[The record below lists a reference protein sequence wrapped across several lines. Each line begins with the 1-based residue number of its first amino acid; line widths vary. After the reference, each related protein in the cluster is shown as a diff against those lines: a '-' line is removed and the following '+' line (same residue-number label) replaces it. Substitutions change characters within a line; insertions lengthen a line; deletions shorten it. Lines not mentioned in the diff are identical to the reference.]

1 MTPAQHRR
9 HAADRIVANLDTPR
23 PPTHPRNMAPIGLTN
38 ILTIIKPL
46 ALLCLLGTLFAAPP
60 ASAFDHS
67 HSELDSVLKTRVDAE
82 GMVDY
87 AGLKANRSALDGY
100 LAKTGAVGKSAF
112 DAWTRN
118 QQLAFLINVYNA
130 ETLKLVIDHYPVK
143 SIKKIGGL
151 LGQPWDVES
160 ATLFGKKTTLNTIEH
175 KILRPKYQE
184 PRVHF
189 AIVCAAMGCPPLRNR
204 AFTPENLDEQL
215 DARGRIFLNQGN
227 KNRVEGDTLYLSPIF
242 DWFGEDF
249 TAGGTSLDFVAP
261 FFPVDIKGKKLK
273 VKFTDYDWS
282 LNQQ

>member
-1 MTPAQHRR
+1 MIT
-9 HAADRIVANLDTPR
+9 T
-23 PPTHPRNMAPIGLTN
+23 
-38 ILTIIKPL
+38 IKP
-46 ALLCLLGTLFAAPP
+46 AILLCLLGTLFAASPT
-60 ASAFDHS
+60 SAFDHS
-67 HSELDSVLKTRVDAE
+67 HAGLDGVLKTYANTE

-100 LAKTGAVGKSAF
+100 LAKTGAVSKSAF
-112 DAWTRN
+112 DAWTRD

-130 ETLKLVIDHYPVK
+130 ETLKLIIDHYPVK

-160 ATLFGKKTTLNTIEH
+160 VTLFGKKTTLNTIEH
-175 KILRPKYQE
+175 KILRPKYRE

-189 AIVCAAMGCPPLRNR
+189 VIVCAAIGCPPLRNG
-204 AFTPENLDEQL
+204 AFTPENLDDQL
-215 DARGRIFLNQGN
+215 DARGRFFLNQED
-227 KNRVEGDTLYLSPIF
+227 KNRLEGDTLYLSPIF

-249 TAGGTSLDFVAP
+249 TVGGNLQDFVAP